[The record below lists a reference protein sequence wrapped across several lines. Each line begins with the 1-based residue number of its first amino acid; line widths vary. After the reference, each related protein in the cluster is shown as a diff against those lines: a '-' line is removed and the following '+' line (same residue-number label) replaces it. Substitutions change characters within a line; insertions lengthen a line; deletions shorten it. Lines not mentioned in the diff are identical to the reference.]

1 MINNPIR
8 INTQSTFA
16 DTLTGYVPERWSRE
30 ELTDDD
36 LLLEAAT
43 LEDIELAYMGNEIL
57 VESDEAMF
65 ESITTT
71 RIRLAQ
77 TMRAFVRALNRG
89 LNGTNISAGTDEV
102 GEDDNGRNSIGGAI
116 IGRVRRVANI
126 PVLTALIPL
135 TDGQTTSIIFHSP
148 TADGAKIKSSDEL
161 VAFQFLLN
169 KRNVTHVV
177 APIGGRDVSLSQV
190 CQALSNLIERNSEKF
205 KKAKA
210 RQDKMKAD
218 IDGYLNEADKLAE
231 ERSVLIDQVDTAQ
244 QGLTDKR
251 ESLVELQKKLA
262 GQKALNAQLQA
273 KRDQLKAAKEKQK
286 PERAFKDQLRRVKS
300 NLSTE
305 GRATLDNGAVVTYV
319 STGADN
325 YVTIAAPEGNYSI
338 EASDVNDRSMADAA
352 TKLLKAYREHKAE
365 QYKVDVLPGQPEPSV
380 QPEQQP
386 EPESQPEP
394 QPASQPETQEVGKYR
409 YALQSRPAAA
419 GAVPDGN
426 KAVLER
432 PDQADPYYEY
442 ARHGIITYD
451 RKLTDEEVS
460 KYELRYLP
468 DDDELKEMANDLV
481 ASSMVKHIDGYVD
494 LFGSDLKTF
503 KAQVKILFRKAFP
516 NVAYPLGDGE
526 NLFIMDM
533 YNALQN
539 HSSEVKTDP
548 VVEPE
553 SQPAPAPAPAPA
565 PEQEP
570 EPEEAGESASEA
582 DQEADKALEYLKSVP
597 EQFTSRDL
605 TVISAELD
613 HVQEAANALISAGR
627 YDENEA
633 TVGAAVDYLINILA
647 EIQQGG
653 A

>member
-1 MINNPIR
+1 MIKNPIR
-8 INTQSTFA
+8 INIQSTFA
-16 DTLTGYVPERWSRE
+16 DTLTGYVPGRWSRE

-71 RIRLAQ
+71 RIRISQ
-77 TMRAFVRALNRG
+77 TMRAFVRSLNRG

-102 GEDDNGRNSIGGAI
+102 GEDENGRNSIGGAI

-148 TADGAKIKSSDEL
+148 TADSAKIKSSDEL

-231 ERSVLIDQVDTAQ
+231 ERSVLIGQVDTAQ
-244 QGLTDKR
+244 QGLAEKR
-251 ESLVELQKKLA
+251 ESLVELQKKLDD
-262 GQKALNAQLQA
+262 QKALNAQLQA
-273 KRDQLKAAKEKQK
+273 KRDQLKSAKEKVK
-286 PERAFKDQLRRVKS
+286 PERAFNDQLRRVKS

-305 GRATLDNGAVVTYV
+305 GRATLDNGAEVMYV

-338 EASDVNDRSMADAA
+338 EASDINGQSKADAA

-380 QPEQQP
+380 QPEPQP
-386 EPESQPEP
+386 DPEP
-394 QPASQPETQEVGKYR
+394 QPGPQSVSQPETQDVGKYR
-409 YALQSRPAAA
+409 YALQSRPAAV
-419 GAVPDGN
+419 GAVPEGN
-426 KAVLER
+426 KGVLDR

-451 RKLTDEEVS
+451 RKLTDKEVS
-460 KYELRYLP
+460 QYELRYLP
-468 DDDELKEMANDLV
+468 DDDELKGMANELV

-526 NLFIMDM
+526 NLFIMDV

-553 SQPAPAPAPAPA
+553 SQPAPA

>member
-262 GQKALNAQLQA
+262 DQKALNAQLQA
-273 KRDQLKAAKEKQK
+273 KRDQLKAAKEKPK

-338 EASDVNDRSMADAA
+338 EASGVNDRSMADAA

-409 YALQSRPAAA
+409 YALQSRPAAV

-442 ARHGIITYD
+442 ARYGIITYD

-460 KYELRYLP
+460 QYELRYLP
-468 DDDELKEMANDLV
+468 DDDELKGMANELV

-526 NLFIMDM
+526 NLFIMDV

-553 SQPAPAPAPAPA
+553 SQPAPA

>member
-1 MINNPIR
+1 MINNPLR
-8 INTQSTFA
+8 INIQSTFA
-16 DTLTGYVPERWSRE
+16 DTIPGYMPSRWSSE
-30 ELTDDD
+30 ELSEDD
-36 LLLEAAT
+36 LIFEAAT

-57 VESDEAMF
+57 VVSDEAMF

-89 LNGTNISAGTDEV
+89 LNGTNIMAGTDEA
-102 GEDDNGRNSIGGAI
+102 GTDENGRNCIGGAI

-126 PVLTALIPL
+126 PVLTAQIPL
-135 TDGQTTSIIFHSP
+135 TDGQSTSIIFHSP
-148 TADGAKIKSSDEL
+148 TADGAKIKSNDEL

-177 APIGGRDVSLSQV
+177 APIGGRDVSLNQV

-205 KKAKA
+205 KKAKE

-218 IDGYLNEADKLAE
+218 IESYLNEADKLAE
-231 ERSVLIDQVDTAQ
+231 ERSIMIDQVEVAQ
-244 QGLTDKR
+244 RGLTEKR
-251 ESLVELQKKLA
+251 AALTEMQKKLDA
-262 GQKALNAQLQA
+262 QKAINEELQA
-273 KRDQLKAAKEKQK
+273 KRDKLLSAKGEKTK
-286 PERAFKDQLRRVKS
+286 ERAFSDQLRHVKH
-300 NLSTE
+300 NLAT
-305 GRATLDNGAVVTYV
+305 GCKTTLDNGAVV
-319 STGADN
+319 N
-325 YVTIAAPEGNYSI
+325 YVTSGAETYVTISAPEGNYCIDTST
-338 EASDVNDRSMADAA
+338 VKGGTLADAA
-352 TKLLKAYREHKAE
+352 TKLLKAYRGHKAE
-365 QYKVDVLPGQPEPSV
+365 QYKVDVLPQDLNRY
-380 QPEQQP
+380 QNN
-386 EPESQPEP
+386 SQ
-394 QPASQPETQEVGKYR
+394 ATQNVSKYRHALYQSSLEDVGKYR
-409 YALQSRPAAA
+409 YALQSRPA
-419 GAVPDGN
+419 GVGTVPEGN
-426 KAVLER
+426 KAVFGR
-432 PDQADPYYEY
+432 PDQADQYYEY

-451 RKLTDEEVS
+451 HKLTDEEVS
-460 KYELRYLP
+460 QYELLYLP
-468 DDDELKEMANDLV
+468 DEDELKDFAGRLV
-481 ASSMVKHIDGYVD
+481 ASSMSKHIDGYVD

-526 NLFIMDM
+526 NLFIMDV

-539 HSSEVKTDP
+539 HSNEVTPEPELAP
-548 VVEPE
+548 VIEPE
-553 SQPAPAPAPAPA
+553 SHPQTA
-565 PEQEP
+565 PEQQPTP
-570 EPEEAGESASEA
+570 EDAEEAATEA

-597 EQFTSRDL
+597 VQFTSRDL

-627 YDENEA
+627 YDENES

>member
-1 MINNPIR
+1 MIKNPIR
-8 INTQSTFA
+8 INIQSTFA
-16 DTLTGYVPERWSRE
+16 DTLTGYVPGRWSRE

-77 TMRAFVRALNRG
+77 TMRAFVRSLNRG

-102 GEDDNGRNSIGGAI
+102 GEDENGRNSIGGAI

-148 TADGAKIKSSDEL
+148 TADGAKIKNSDEL

-231 ERSVLIDQVDTAQ
+231 ERSVLIGQVDTAQ
-244 QGLTDKR
+244 QGLAEKR
-251 ESLVELQKKLA
+251 ESLVELHKKLDD
-262 GQKALNAQLQA
+262 QKTLNAQLQA
-273 KRDQLKAAKEKQK
+273 KRDQLKSAKEKVK
-286 PERAFKDQLRRVKS
+286 PERAFNDQLRRVKS

-305 GRATLDNGAVVTYV
+305 GRATLDNGAVVMYV

-338 EASDVNDRSMADAA
+338 EASDVNGQSMADAA

-365 QYKVDVLPGQPEPSV
+365 QYKVDVLPGKPEPSV
-380 QPEQQP
+380 QPELQP
-386 EPESQPEP
+386 DPEP
-394 QPASQPETQEVGKYR
+394 QPGPQSVSQPETQDVGKYR
-409 YALQSRPAAA
+409 YALQSRPAAV
-419 GAVPDGN
+419 GAVPEGN
-426 KAVLER
+426 KGVLDR

-451 RKLTDEEVS
+451 RKLTDKEVS
-460 KYELRYLP
+460 QYELRYLP
-468 DDDELKEMANDLV
+468 DDDELKGMANELV

-526 NLFIMDM
+526 NLFIMDV

-553 SQPAPAPAPAPA
+553 SQPAQA

>member
-1 MINNPIR
+1 M
-8 INTQSTFA
+8 
-16 DTLTGYVPERWSRE
+16 
-30 ELTDDD
+30 
-36 LLLEAAT
+36 
-43 LEDIELAYMGNEIL
+43 
-57 VESDEAMF
+57 
-65 ESITTT
+65 
-71 RIRLAQ
+71 
-77 TMRAFVRALNRG
+77 
-89 LNGTNISAGTDEV
+89 
-102 GEDDNGRNSIGGAI
+102 
-116 IGRVRRVANI
+116 
-126 PVLTALIPL
+126 
-135 TDGQTTSIIFHSP
+135 
-148 TADGAKIKSSDEL
+148 
-161 VAFQFLLN
+161 
-169 KRNVTHVV
+169 
-177 APIGGRDVSLSQV
+177 
-190 CQALSNLIERNSEKF
+190 
-205 KKAKA
+205 
-210 RQDKMKAD
+210 
-218 IDGYLNEADKLAE
+218 
-231 ERSVLIDQVDTAQ
+231 
-244 QGLTDKR
+244 
-251 ESLVELQKKLA
+251 
-262 GQKALNAQLQA
+262 
-273 KRDQLKAAKEKQK
+273 
-286 PERAFKDQLRRVKS
+286 
-300 NLSTE
+300 
-305 GRATLDNGAVVTYV
+305 YV

-338 EASDVNDRSMADAA
+338 KASDVNGQSKADAA

-380 QPEQQP
+380 QPELQP
-386 EPESQPEP
+386 DPEP
-394 QPASQPETQEVGKYR
+394 QPGPQSVSQPETQDVGKYR
-409 YALQSRPAAA
+409 YALQSRPAAV
-419 GAVPDGN
+419 GAVPEGN
-426 KAVLER
+426 KGVLDR

-451 RKLTDEEVS
+451 RKLTDKEVS
-460 KYELRYLP
+460 QYELRYLP
-468 DDDELKEMANDLV
+468 DDDELKGMANELV

-494 LFGSDLKTF
+494 LFGRDLKTF

-526 NLFIMDM
+526 NLFIMDV

-548 VVEPE
+548 VVERE
-553 SQPAPAPAPAPA
+553 SQPA

>member
-1 MINNPIR
+1 MIKNPIR
-8 INTQSTFA
+8 INIQSTFA
-16 DTLTGYVPERWSRE
+16 DTIPGYTPSRWSSE
-30 ELTDDD
+30 DLSEDD
-36 LLLEAAT
+36 LIFEAAT

-57 VESDEAMF
+57 VVSDEAMF
-65 ESITTT
+65 EAITTT

-89 LNGTNISAGTDEV
+89 LNGTNISAGTDEA
-102 GEDDNGRNSIGGAI
+102 GADENGRNCIGGAI

-126 PVLTALIPL
+126 PVLTAQIPL
-135 TDGQTTSIIFHSP
+135 TDGQSTSIIFHSP
-148 TADGAKIKSSDEL
+148 TADGAKIKGNDEL

-190 CQALSNLIERNSEKF
+190 CQALSNLIERNSAKF
-205 KKAKA
+205 KKAKE

-218 IDGYLNEADKLAE
+218 IESYLNEADKLAE
-231 ERSVLIDQVDTAQ
+231 ERSMMIDRVEVAQ
-244 QGLTDKR
+244 RGLTEKR
-251 ESLVELQKKLA
+251 AALTEMQKKLDA
-262 GQKALNAQLQA
+262 QKAINEELQA
-273 KRDQLKAAKEKQK
+273 KRDKLLSAKGEKTK
-286 PERAFKDQLRRVKS
+286 ERAFSDQLRHVKH
-300 NLSTE
+300 NLAIDGKTV
-305 GRATLDNGAVVTYV
+305 LDNGAEV
-319 STGADN
+319 N
-325 YVTIAAPEGNYSI
+325 YVTSGSDNFVTIVAPEGKFSI
-338 EASDVNDRSMADAA
+338 DASAVKGGSLADAA
-352 TKLLKAYREHKAE
+352 TKLLKAYREHNADK
-365 QYKVDVLPGQPEPSV
+365 YKVDVLPGQPEDFEPPQTDPETDSV
-380 QPEQQP
+380 
-386 EPESQPEP
+386 SQPD
-394 QPASQPETQEVGKYR
+394 SQDVGKYH
-409 YALQSRPAAA
+409 YALQSRPAGV

-426 KAVLER
+426 KAVLDR
-432 PDQADPYYEY
+432 PDQADQYYEY

-460 KYELRYLP
+460 QYELLYLP
-468 DDDELKEMANDLV
+468 DEDELKNIAVELV
-481 ASSMVKHIDGYVD
+481 ASSMAKHIDGYVD

-503 KAQVKILFRKAFP
+503 KAQVKILFRKEFP

-526 NLFIMDM
+526 NLFIMDV

-539 HSSEVKTDP
+539 HSNEATPEPELVP

-553 SQPAPAPAPAPA
+553 SHPQTE
-565 PEQEP
+565 PEQQPTP
-570 EPEEAGESASEA
+570 EDAGEAATEA

-597 EQFTSRDL
+597 VQFTSRDL

>member
-262 GQKALNAQLQA
+262 DQKTLNAQLQA
-273 KRDQLKAAKEKQK
+273 KRDQLKAAKEKPK

-338 EASDVNDRSMADAA
+338 EASGVNDRSMADAA

-409 YALQSRPAAA
+409 YALQSRPAAV

-432 PDQADPYYEY
+432 PDRADPYYEY

-460 KYELRYLP
+460 QYELRYLP
-468 DDDELKEMANDLV
+468 DDDELKGMANELV

-526 NLFIMDM
+526 NLFIMDV

-553 SQPAPAPAPAPA
+553 SQPAPA

>member
-1 MINNPIR
+1 MINNPLR
-8 INTQSTFA
+8 INIQSTFA
-16 DTLTGYVPERWSRE
+16 DTIPGYMPSRWSSE
-30 ELTDDD
+30 ELSEDD
-36 LLLEAAT
+36 LIFEAAT

-57 VESDEAMF
+57 VVSDEAMF

-89 LNGTNISAGTDEV
+89 LNGTNIMAGTDEA
-102 GEDDNGRNSIGGAI
+102 GTDENGRNCIGGAI

-126 PVLTALIPL
+126 PVLTAQIPL
-135 TDGQTTSIIFHSP
+135 TDGQSTSIIFHSP
-148 TADGAKIKSSDEL
+148 TADGAKIKSNDEL

-205 KKAKA
+205 KKAKE

-218 IDGYLNEADKLAE
+218 IESYLNEADKLAE
-231 ERSVLIDQVDTAQ
+231 ERSIMIDQVEVAQ
-244 QGLTDKR
+244 RGLTEKR
-251 ESLVELQKKLA
+251 AALTEMQKKLDA
-262 GQKALNAQLQA
+262 QKAINEELQA
-273 KRDQLKAAKEKQK
+273 KRDKLLSAKGEKTK
-286 PERAFKDQLRRVKS
+286 ERAFSDQLRHVKH
-300 NLSTE
+300 NLAIDGKTV
-305 GRATLDNGAVVTYV
+305 LDNGAEV
-319 STGADN
+319 N
-325 YVTIAAPEGNYSI
+325 YVTSGSDNFVTIVAPEGKFSI
-338 EASDVNDRSMADAA
+338 DASAVKGGSLADAA
-352 TKLLKAYREHKAE
+352 TKLLKAYREHNADK
-365 QYKVDVLPGQPEPSV
+365 YKVDVLPGQQEDPETNPVS
-380 QPEQQP
+380 Q
-386 EPESQPEP
+386 PESQD
-394 QPASQPETQEVGKYR
+394 VGKYH
-409 YALQSRPAAA
+409 YALQSRPAGV

-426 KAVLER
+426 KAVLDR
-432 PDQADPYYEY
+432 PDQADQYYEY

-460 KYELRYLP
+460 QYELLYLP
-468 DDDELKEMANDLV
+468 DEDELKDFAGQLV
-481 ASSMVKHIDGYVD
+481 VSSMSKHIDGYVD

-526 NLFIMDM
+526 NLFIMDV

-539 HSSEVKTDP
+539 HSNEVTPEPELAP

-553 SQPAPAPAPAPA
+553 SHPQTA
-565 PEQEP
+565 PEQQPTP
-570 EPEEAGESASEA
+570 EDAEEAATEA

-597 EQFTSRDL
+597 VQFTSRDL

-627 YDENEA
+627 YDENES

>member
-1 MINNPIR
+1 M
-8 INTQSTFA
+8 
-16 DTLTGYVPERWSRE
+16 
-30 ELTDDD
+30 
-36 LLLEAAT
+36 
-43 LEDIELAYMGNEIL
+43 
-57 VESDEAMF
+57 
-65 ESITTT
+65 
-71 RIRLAQ
+71 
-77 TMRAFVRALNRG
+77 
-89 LNGTNISAGTDEV
+89 
-102 GEDDNGRNSIGGAI
+102 
-116 IGRVRRVANI
+116 
-126 PVLTALIPL
+126 VL
-135 TDGQTTSIIFHSP
+135 
-148 TADGAKIKSSDEL
+148 
-161 VAFQFLLN
+161 AFQFLLN

-205 KKAKA
+205 KKAKE

-218 IDGYLNEADKLAE
+218 IESYLNEADKLAE
-231 ERSVLIDQVDTAQ
+231 ERSIMIDQVDVAQ
-244 QGLTDKR
+244 RGLTEKR
-251 ESLVELQKKLA
+251 AALTEMQKKLDA
-262 GQKALNAQLQA
+262 QKAINEELQE
-273 KRDQLKAAKEKQK
+273 KRDKLLSAKGEKTK
-286 PERAFKDQLRRVKS
+286 ERAFSDQLRHVKH
-300 NLSTE
+300 NLAIDGKTV
-305 GRATLDNGAVVTYV
+305 LDNGAEV
-319 STGADN
+319 N
-325 YVTIAAPEGNYSI
+325 YVTSGSDNFVTIVAPEGKFSI
-338 EASDVNDRSMADAA
+338 DASAVKGGSLADAA
-352 TKLLKAYREHKAE
+352 TKLLKAYREHNADK
-365 QYKVDVLPGQPEPSV
+365 YKVDVLPGQQEDSEPPQTDPETNPVS
-380 QPEQQP
+380 Q
-386 EPESQPEP
+386 PESQD
-394 QPASQPETQEVGKYR
+394 VGKYH
-409 YALQSRPAAA
+409 YALQSRPAGV

-426 KAVLER
+426 KAVLDR
-432 PDQADPYYEY
+432 PDQADQYYEY

-460 KYELRYLP
+460 QYELLYLP
-468 DDDELKEMANDLV
+468 DEDELKDFAGQLV
-481 ASSMVKHIDGYVD
+481 VSSMSKHIDGYVD

-526 NLFIMDM
+526 NLFIMDV

-539 HSSEVKTDP
+539 HSSEVKTEH

-553 SQPAPAPAPAPA
+553 SQPQPA

>member
-262 GQKALNAQLQA
+262 DQKALNAQLQA

-409 YALQSRPAAA
+409 YALQSRPAAV

-526 NLFIMDM
+526 NLFIMDV

-553 SQPAPAPAPAPA
+553 SQPTPA

-633 TVGAAVDYLINILA
+633 TVGTAVDYLINILA

>member
-1 MINNPIR
+1 
-8 INTQSTFA
+8 
-16 DTLTGYVPERWSRE
+16 
-30 ELTDDD
+30 
-36 LLLEAAT
+36 
-43 LEDIELAYMGNEIL
+43 
-57 VESDEAMF
+57 
-65 ESITTT
+65 
-71 RIRLAQ
+71 
-77 TMRAFVRALNRG
+77 
-89 LNGTNISAGTDEV
+89 
-102 GEDDNGRNSIGGAI
+102 
-116 IGRVRRVANI
+116 
-126 PVLTALIPL
+126 
-135 TDGQTTSIIFHSP
+135 
-148 TADGAKIKSSDEL
+148 
-161 VAFQFLLN
+161 
-169 KRNVTHVV
+169 
-177 APIGGRDVSLSQV
+177 
-190 CQALSNLIERNSEKF
+190 
-205 KKAKA
+205 
-210 RQDKMKAD
+210 
-218 IDGYLNEADKLAE
+218 
-231 ERSVLIDQVDTAQ
+231 
-244 QGLTDKR
+244 
-251 ESLVELQKKLA
+251 KKLDD
-262 GQKALNAQLQA
+262 QKTLNAQLQA
-273 KRDQLKAAKEKQK
+273 KRDQLKSAKEKVK
-286 PERAFKDQLRRVKS
+286 PERAFNDQLRRVKS

-305 GRATLDNGAVVTYV
+305 GRATLDNGAVVMYV

-338 EASDVNDRSMADAA
+338 EASDVNGQSKADAA

-380 QPEQQP
+380 QPEPQP
-386 EPESQPEP
+386 DPEP
-394 QPASQPETQEVGKYR
+394 QPGPQSVSQPETQDVGKYR
-409 YALQSRPAAA
+409 YALQSRPAAV
-419 GAVPDGN
+419 GAVPEGN
-426 KAVLER
+426 KGVLDR

-451 RKLTDEEVS
+451 RKLTDKEVS
-460 KYELRYLP
+460 QYELRYLP
-468 DDDELKEMANDLV
+468 DDDELKGMANELV

-526 NLFIMDM
+526 NLFIMDV

-548 VVEPE
+548 VVERE
-553 SQPAPAPAPAPA
+553 SQPA

>member
-1 MINNPIR
+1 MIKNPIR
-8 INTQSTFA
+8 INIQSTFA
-16 DTLTGYVPERWSRE
+16 DTIPGYTPSRWSSE
-30 ELTDDD
+30 DLSEDD
-36 LLLEAAT
+36 LIFEAAT

-57 VESDEAMF
+57 VVSDEAMF
-65 ESITTT
+65 EAITTT

-89 LNGTNISAGTDEV
+89 LNGTNISAGTDEA
-102 GEDDNGRNSIGGAI
+102 GADENGRNCIGGAI

-126 PVLTALIPL
+126 PVLTAQIPL
-135 TDGQTTSIIFHSP
+135 TDGQSTSIIFHSP
-148 TADGAKIKSSDEL
+148 TADGAKIKSNDEL

-190 CQALSNLIERNSEKF
+190 CQALSNLIERNSAKF
-205 KKAKA
+205 KKAKE

-218 IDGYLNEADKLAE
+218 IESYLNEADKLAE
-231 ERSVLIDQVDTAQ
+231 ERSMMIDRVEVAQ
-244 QGLTDKR
+244 RGLTEKR
-251 ESLVELQKKLA
+251 NALAEMQKQLDAQKVLNAELQE
-262 GQKALNAQLQA
+262 
-273 KRDQLKAAKEKQK
+273 KRDKLLSYKKNKAKE
-286 PERAFKDQLRRVKS
+286 RTFNDQLRHVKH
-300 NLSTE
+300 NLATD
-305 GRATLDNGAVVTYV
+305 GKTTLDNGAVVNYV
-319 STGADN
+319 TLDGDSF
-325 YVTIAAPEGNYSI
+325 VTIAAPEGNFSI
-338 EASDVNDRSMADAA
+338 DVGDVKGGSLADAA
-352 TKLLKAYREHKAE
+352 TKLLKAYREHNADK
-365 QYKVDVLPGQPEPSV
+365 YKVDVLPGQPEPTV
-380 QPEQQP
+380 Q
-386 EPESQPEP
+386 SQPELQQDSDP
-394 QPASQPETQEVGKYR
+394 QPASPQDTQHVGKYR
-409 YALQSRPAAA
+409 YALQSRPAGV

-426 KAVLER
+426 TAVLDR

-442 ARHGIITYD
+442 ARYGIITYD

-460 KYELRYLP
+460 QYELRYLP
-468 DDDELKEMANDLV
+468 DDDELKNMAGELF
-481 ASSMVKHIDGYVD
+481 ASSMAKHIDGYVD

-503 KAQVKILFRKAFP
+503 KAQVKILFRKEFP

-526 NLFIMDM
+526 NLFIMDV

-539 HSSEVKTDP
+539 HSNEATPEPELAP

-553 SQPAPAPAPAPA
+553 SHPQTE
-565 PEQEP
+565 PEQQPTP
-570 EPEEAGESASEA
+570 EDAGEAATEA

-597 EQFTSRDL
+597 VQFTSRDL

-627 YDENEA
+627 YDENES

>member
-1 MINNPIR
+1 MINNPLR
-8 INTQSTFA
+8 INIQSTFA
-16 DTLTGYVPERWSRE
+16 DTIPGYMPSRWSSE
-30 ELTDDD
+30 ELSEDD
-36 LLLEAAT
+36 LIFEAAT

-57 VESDEAMF
+57 VVSDEAMF

-89 LNGTNISAGTDEV
+89 LNGTNIMAGTDEA
-102 GEDDNGRNSIGGAI
+102 GTDENGRNCIGGAI

-126 PVLTALIPL
+126 PVLTAQIPL
-135 TDGQTTSIIFHSP
+135 TDGQSTSIIFHSP
-148 TADGAKIKSSDEL
+148 TADGAKIKSNDEL

-205 KKAKA
+205 KKAKE

-218 IDGYLNEADKLAE
+218 IESYLNEADKLAE
-231 ERSVLIDQVDTAQ
+231 ERSIMIDQVDVAQ
-244 QGLTDKR
+244 RGLTEKR
-251 ESLVELQKKLA
+251 AALTEMQKKLDA
-262 GQKALNAQLQA
+262 QKAINEELQE
-273 KRDQLKAAKEKQK
+273 KRDKLLSAKGEKTK
-286 PERAFKDQLRRVKS
+286 ERAFSDQLRHVKH
-300 NLSTE
+300 NLAIDGKTV
-305 GRATLDNGAVVTYV
+305 LDNGAEV
-319 STGADN
+319 N
-325 YVTIAAPEGNYSI
+325 YVTSGSDNFVTIVAPEGKFSI
-338 EASDVNDRSMADAA
+338 DASAVKGGSLADAA
-352 TKLLKAYREHKAE
+352 TKLLKAYREHNADK
-365 QYKVDVLPGQPEPSV
+365 YKVDVLPGQQEDSEPPQTDPETNPVS
-380 QPEQQP
+380 Q
-386 EPESQPEP
+386 PESQD
-394 QPASQPETQEVGKYR
+394 VGKYH
-409 YALQSRPAAA
+409 YALQSRPAGV

-426 KAVLER
+426 KAVLDR
-432 PDQADPYYEY
+432 PDQADQYYEY

-460 KYELRYLP
+460 QYELLYLP
-468 DDDELKEMANDLV
+468 DEDELKDFAGQLV
-481 ASSMVKHIDGYVD
+481 VSSMSKHIDGYVD

-526 NLFIMDM
+526 NLFIMDV

-539 HSSEVKTDP
+539 HSNEVTPEPELAP

-553 SQPAPAPAPAPA
+553 SHPQTA
-565 PEQEP
+565 PEQQPTP
-570 EPEEAGESASEA
+570 EDAEEAATEA

-597 EQFTSRDL
+597 VQFTSRDL

-627 YDENEA
+627 YDENES

>member
-262 GQKALNAQLQA
+262 DQKALNAQLQA

-409 YALQSRPAAA
+409 YALQSRPAAV

-460 KYELRYLP
+460 QYELRYLP
-468 DDDELKEMANDLV
+468 DDDELKGMANELV

-526 NLFIMDM
+526 NLFIMDV

-553 SQPAPAPAPAPA
+553 SQPAPA

-613 HVQEAANALISAGR
+613 HVQEAANTLISAGR

>member
-262 GQKALNAQLQA
+262 DQKTINAQLQA
-273 KRDQLKAAKEKQK
+273 KRDQLKAAKEKPK

-338 EASDVNDRSMADAA
+338 EASGVNDRSMADAA

-409 YALQSRPAAA
+409 YALQSRPAAV

-460 KYELRYLP
+460 QYELRYLP
-468 DDDELKEMANDLV
+468 DDDELKGMANELV

-526 NLFIMDM
+526 NLFIMDV

-553 SQPAPAPAPAPA
+553 SQPAPA

-597 EQFTSRDL
+597 EQFTSHDL

>member
-262 GQKALNAQLQA
+262 DQKALNAQLQA
-273 KRDQLKAAKEKQK
+273 KRDQLKAAKEKPK

-338 EASDVNDRSMADAA
+338 EASGVNDRSMADAA

-409 YALQSRPAAA
+409 YALQSRPAAV

-460 KYELRYLP
+460 QYELRYLP
-468 DDDELKEMANDLV
+468 DDDELKGMANELV

-526 NLFIMDM
+526 NLFIMDV

-553 SQPAPAPAPAPA
+553 SQPTPA

-633 TVGAAVDYLINILA
+633 TVGTAVDYLINILA